1 MLLRVVHWPPCLV
14 HLGKKRFWK
23 QSWQYC
29 RRCRNFGLCLSA
41 FFSIISFEPFFF
53 PQSILAHLISG
64 FPSTTS
70 HKSLSYYSLFSTHH
84 PSALFPFFP
93 AISPLLSPAH
103 STHLLVTLSDT
114 PILLSCSKYHTALVI
129 VRPAC
134 VLNLYFLLSVYL
146 SAPLCPSRTQ
156 FLTFP
161 PPPPFSFLIVFYP
174 PTGMAL
180 LQRVFEVLTFPLIWA
195 WLSVRSGA
203 GV

>member
-84 PSALFPFFP
+84 PSALFPFFLP
-93 AISPLLSPAH
+93 SPLSCHQPTAH
-103 STHLLVTLSDT
+103 TFSSLFPTPPSSYLVQSITLPWS
-114 PILLSCSKYHTALVI
+114 
-129 VRPAC
+129 
-134 VLNLYFLLSVYL
+134 L
-146 SAPLCPSRTQ
+146 SAQLV
-156 FLTFP
+156 
-161 PPPPFSFLIVFYP
+161 FLIFISCCLFTYQHRSAP
-174 PTGMAL
+174 PEPNSSPFL
-180 LQRVFEVLTFPLIWA
+180 PPHPSLF
-195 WLSVRSGA
+195 
-203 GV
+203 